1 MRTKSIQRNVSLWCF
16 LRPASICWRI
26 GITGARSV
34 SKTVIDSIS
43 LIRDEWMGTCYY
55 DTLWTSIWHMCC
67 DSFRTLLVP
76 ERGATMPQVRKL
88 DPEEVK
94 AYQDKGK
101 GQRKL

>member
-55 DTLWTSIWHMCC
+55 DTLWTSIWQMCC
-67 DSFRTLLVP
+67 DSFRTLLIP
-76 ERGATMPQVRKL
+76 EQLSLFTAEKKSYDIHTVERFRTKRST
-88 DPEEVK
+88 
-94 AYQDKGK
+94 Y
-101 GQRKL
+101 